1 MNTDVVFLK
10 NKRIGLIYGGLSS
23 ERAVAL
29 KGFKAVEQALKGM
42 KLKHFKFD
50 LNEKS
55 KRNVFA
61 FVNRSKLD
69 VIFLMLHGRFGEDG
83 TIQGG
88 LDFLGVPYIGSSAV
102 ASAVAMDKVVSK
114 QVMLANRISTPEYEI
129 VEKGKVPGLKLP
141 FVAKPAVGG
150 STIGISIVKKHSGI
164 KKAVK
169 EAFRFCDKVLVEKY
183 IAGREITVPIFEDK
197 ALEIIEIIPKTAF
210 YDYKAKYVKG
220 MSLHIMPAKLPAVV
234 YKKAQALALKVHRVL
249 GLKDFSRIDIII
261 GKNGKLFVLE
271 ANTLPGLTGTSLL
284 PEAAKYAGLSFA
296 DMTARMLRMA
306 LRKK

>member
-1 MNTDVVFLK
+1 
-10 NKRIGLIYGGLSS
+10 
-23 ERAVAL
+23 VAL

-42 KLKHFKFD
+42 KLKFFKFD
-50 LNEKS
+50 LNKNS

-102 ASAVAMDKVVSK
+102 ASAVAMDKIVSK
-114 QVMLANRISTPEYEI
+114 TVMLASGISTPEFEI
-129 VEKGKVPGLKLP
+129 VEKGKNPGLRLP

-150 STIGISIVKKHSGI
+150 STIGISIVRKQSGVR
-164 KKAVK
+164 KAVT